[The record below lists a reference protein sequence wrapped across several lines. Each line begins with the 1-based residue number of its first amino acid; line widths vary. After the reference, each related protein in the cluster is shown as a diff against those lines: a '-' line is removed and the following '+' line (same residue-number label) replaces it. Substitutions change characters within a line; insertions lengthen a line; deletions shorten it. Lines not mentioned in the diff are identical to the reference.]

1 MQRKEEENAFPKA
14 DWKRESHTNDHHVW
28 VQSMQAHERRQRV
41 PRWSVV
47 WAPTTPVVKKTKLP
61 LQWNCHLYIS
71 VFKNMYISIFN
82 LLQNSQFL
90 IFLPVFILWNSH
102 ISSQSSSHLWNSIPI
117 SSSPSHFA
125 SKVASFSVSLKEKKS
140 SHFLHLNSQRFL
152 FNHIIRNL
160 DRDQSTLFYLQ
171 RWYLPKKK
179 KKKKKTNGVIDL
191 VNGDVLFLLLF
202 FGWRAWSE
210 LGNNGDT

>member
-1 MQRKEEENAFPKA
+1 
-14 DWKRESHTNDHHVW
+14 
-28 VQSMQAHERRQRV
+28 MQAHELRQRV

-71 VFKNMYISIFN
+71 VSKNMYISIFN
-82 LLQNSQFL
+82 LLSNSQFL
-90 IFLPVFILWNSH
+90 IFLPVFHTLEFTHFLPIIFSSLEFNS
-102 ISSQSSSHLWNSIPI
+102 S
-117 SSSPSHFA
+117 FFF
-125 SKVASFSVSLKEKKS
+125 SFSFCIKGCIFLCFSERKKS

-171 RWYLPKKK
+171 RLYLPKE
-179 KKKKKTNGVIDL
+179 KKKKTNGVIDL